1 MRKETDPGCIEKML
15 VPNDFLCQVKS
26 FILSK
31 NIKDAVSIMILKL
44 ILRQLML
51 IRNAWFRFKF
61 PAQLVWYGASQH
73 LNDLRDKKFR

>member
-1 MRKETDPGCIEKML
+1 MRKETDPGCIETIKIKML

-51 IRNAWFRFKF
+51 IRNA
-61 PAQLVWYGASQH
+61 
-73 LNDLRDKKFR
+73 